1 MHATDPASDEDVV
14 DTRPWR
20 KRHPVLSRVLL
31 FGIGG
36 GLAALLLV
44 LLSQRTEEDA
54 LTKLRGELQN
64 MDIVLATHGGAERV
78 LEILDENTA
87 GLELPKDLAVK
98 AGRYRAMALRNQW
111 RRAQR
116 PPLSAGPEPRAIEA
130 VLEATAALDPEPL
143 AKRALM
149 LEWAE
154 WRLEQEDPEG
164 ALDRLGRVRLPAG
177 SAWWLL
183 GEQLR
188 LVARAIGNEPEA
200 AADEV
205 LPLLDSLPRPLPAT
219 GEPIRV
225 GGTQWM
231 PQDVAL
237 VLIEKGS
244 ALYRRLGRDPAPL
257 FSRLPGLV
265 EGHPLAMLRAA
276 RLLADRGDRP
286 GARALILGARKVDPG
301 TTGKFL
307 ESSRKLRELLI
318 D

>member
-1 MHATDPASDEDVV
+1 MHAPDSVSDEDVL

-54 LTKLRGELQN
+54 LTELRGELQN
-64 MDIVLATHGGAERV
+64 LDIVLATHGGAERV
-78 LEILDENTA
+78 LEILDEKTA
-87 GLELPKDLAVK
+87 DLELPKNLAVH

-111 RRAQR
+111 RRSQQ
-116 PPLSAGPEPRAIEA
+116 PPLSAGPEPSEIEA
-130 VLEATAALDPEPL
+130 VLEATAAHDPEPL

-154 WRLEQEDPEG
+154 WRLEQEDPTG
-164 ALDRLGRVRLPAG
+164 ALDRLSRVRLPPG
-177 SAWWLL
+177 TAWWLL
-183 GEQLR
+183 GEHLR

-200 AADEV
+200 AADELV
-205 LPLLDSLPRPLPAT
+205 PLLDGLPRPLPRP
-219 GEPIRV
+219 EQPIRV
-225 GGTQWM
+225 GGTEWM

-237 VLIEKGS
+237 VLVEKGS
-244 ALYRRLGRDPAPL
+244 ALYRQLGRDPAPL

-265 EGHPLAMLRAA
+265 DGHPLAMLRAA
-276 RLLADRGDRP
+276 RLLAARGDRP
-286 GARALILGARKVDPG
+286 GARALILGAQKADPA
-301 TTGKFL
+301 TTAKFL
-307 ESSRKLRELLI
+307 ENSRKLRELLV